1 MEELI
6 VLFLVLLSIGII
18 YCFHKMF
25 AKQGLYYGI
34 LLLNIISFVLTFKIG
49 YFLKTNINIGIIP
62 LLASFGAIYIFV
74 AKYGIKEINNIYK
87 ITIYSNIF
95 LAILLT
101 ILNYCIPAI
110 TETISINMQGTFEYN
125 YKILILYPVI
135 VLLSEYAIT
144 KLYLLV
150 SKIQNN
156 IFLSV
161 TLTYII
167 TSLIY
172 TISFYLLC
180 YIKVL
185 SLRDSFFI
193 GISTYIFGLIE
204 NILIS
209 LFVYFMTKKKV
220 KKW

>member
-1 MEELI
+1 MKELI
-6 VLFLVLLSIGII
+6 ILFLIILSIGII
-18 YCFHKMF
+18 YCFHKIF
-25 AKQGLYYGI
+25 AKQGLYYAI
-34 LLLNIISFVLTFKIG
+34 VLFNIISFVLTFKIG

-62 LLASFGAIYIFV
+62 LLASFGAIYLFI
-74 AKYGIKEINNIYK
+74 AKYGIKETNNIIK
-87 ITIYSNIF
+87 ITIYSNIG
-95 LAILLT
+95 LTILLT
-101 ILNYCIPAI
+101 IMNYCVPAI

-125 YKILILYPVI
+125 YKILILYPLI
-135 VLLSEYAIT
+135 ALLSQYTVI
-144 KLYLLV
+144 KLYSLV

-172 TISFYLLC
+172 TIIFYLLC

-185 SLRDSFFI
+185 SFRDSFFI

-204 NILIS
+204 NIFIT

-220 KKW
+220 KK